1 MTGDLKMA
9 LNSPQSEQRDTVVI
23 SFRAP
28 RALVIQLDE
37 TARGDQRTRANFIIN
52 TLTRAIRLE
61 PAIHTIEQILP
72 RLVELDE
79 KGPDSMQAEYSRGLM
94 NGARW
99 MLSAFFGDRA
109 MRWVNQQVK
118 QRTHL
123 PMPHVVALAEDGNR
137 YGFDSEADI

>member
-1 MTGDLKMA
+1 MTTKKP
-9 LNSPQSEQRDTVVI
+9 SSEESQTVVI

-28 RALVIQLDE
+28 RSLVTELDKI
-37 TARGDQRTRANFIIN
+37 ASGDQRTRANFIVS
-52 TLTRAIRLE
+52 TLTKAVSLE

-72 RLVELDE
+72 RLVELHQ
-79 KGPDSMQAEYSRGLM
+79 KNTDSPQAEYSRGLM

-118 QRTHL
+118 QRTDL
-123 PMPHVVALAEDGNR
+123 PMPHVVPLAEDGNR
-137 YGFDSEADI
+137 YGSDSEADIY

>member
-1 MTGDLKMA
+1 MA
-9 LNSPQSEQRDTVVI
+9 LDSPQNEQHDTVVI

-28 RALVIQLDE
+28 RTLVTQLDE
-37 TARGDQRTRANFIIN
+37 IARGDQRTRANFIVS
-52 TLTRAIRLE
+52 TLTRAATLE
-61 PAIHTIEQILP
+61 PAVNTIEQILP
-72 RLVELDE
+72 QLVKLDQ
-79 KGPDSMQAEYSRGLM
+79 KAPDSIQTEYYRGLM

-123 PMPHVVALAEDGNR
+123 PMPHVIALAEDGNR
-137 YGFDSEADI
+137 YGFDSEAEI

>member
-1 MTGDLKMA
+1 MA
-9 LNSPQSEQRDTVVI
+9 LNSPQNEQRDTVVI

-28 RALVIQLDE
+28 RTLVTQLDE
-37 TARGDQRTRANFIIN
+37 IARGDQRTRANFIVN
-52 TLTRAIRLE
+52 TLTRAATLE
-61 PAIHTIEQILP
+61 PAVNTIEQILP
-72 RLVELDE
+72 QLVELDQ
-79 KGPDSMQAEYSRGLM
+79 KAPDSIQTEYYRGLM

-123 PMPHVVALAEDGNR
+123 PMPHVVAIAEDGNR
-137 YGFDSEADI
+137 YGFDSEADS

>member
-1 MTGDLKMA
+1 MTPANLQNDL
-9 LNSPQSEQRDTVVI
+9 RDSVVI

-28 RALVIQLDE
+28 RALVVQLDE
-37 TARGDQRTRANFIIN
+37 IARGDQRTRANFIVN
-52 TLTRAIRLE
+52 TLTRATSLE
-61 PAIHTIEQILP
+61 PAIQTIEQIQP
-72 RLVELDE
+72 KLVELDQ
-79 KGPDSMQAEYSRGLM
+79 KNPDGIQTEYYRGLM

-137 YGFDSEADI
+137 YGFDSEADL

>member
-1 MTGDLKMA
+1 MSINTPRDG
-9 LNSPQSEQRDTVVI
+9 QRDTVVI

-28 RALVIQLDE
+28 QELVAKLDE
-37 TARGDQRTRANFIIN
+37 FARGDQRTRANFIVN
-52 TLTRAIRLE
+52 TLTRAVTLE
-61 PAIHTIEQILP
+61 PAISTIEQILP
-72 RLVELDE
+72 KLVELDQ
-79 KGPDSMQAEYSRGLM
+79 KAPDAIQTEYFRGLM

-99 MLSAFFGDRA
+99 MLSSFFGDRA

-137 YGFDSEADI
+137 YGFDSEADY